1 MEQKNVLRL
10 IILIFV
16 LIIAWSFALK
26 PKKVTF
32 KSYDKNQSAGE
43 NSGEIDLRKIEENF
57 EVARKRL
64 DEISKIEKPKI
75 NKIFVLKDPLRPW
88 LPEKKKEEKVVKEE
102 KKVEPKKPDF
112 YISGIVYD
120 EKKPYVIINDEVKS
134 EGEKIENFTIQKI
147 YSDRIVVKDEFEN
160 YFVVKFDYEKGEKKW
175 ERKFLYFF

>member
-16 LIIAWSFALK
+16 LIIAWSFALR

-32 KSYDKNQSAGE
+32 KSYNKNQSTGE

-57 EVARKRL
+57 ETTKKKL
-64 DEISKIEKPKI
+64 DEITKIEKPKI

-88 LPEKKKEEKVVKEE
+88 LPEKKKEEKIIKEE
-102 KKVEPKKPDF
+102 KKIEPKKPDF

-160 YFVVKFDYEKGEKKW
+160 YFVVKFDYEKGEKK
-175 ERKFLYFF
+175 

>member
-1 MEQKNVLRL
+1 MEQKKVLRF

-26 PKKVTF
+26 PKKVTV
-32 KSYDKNQSAGE
+32 KSYDKNKIIGE

-57 EVARKRL
+57 ETTKKKL
-64 DEISKIEKPKI
+64 DEITKIEKPKI
-75 NKIFVLKDPLRPW
+75 NKIFVLKDPLKPW
-88 LPEKKKEEKVVKEE
+88 LPEKKKEEKIIKEEVKEE
-102 KKVEPKKPDF
+102 KKIEPKQPDF

-134 EGEKIENFTIQKI
+134 EGERIGNFTIQKI

-160 YFVVKFDYEKGEKKW
+160 YFVVKFDYEKGEKK
-175 ERKFLYFF
+175 